1 MLVINQMIAIH
12 IQVSMAGSDKDTTI
26 LSKINRF
33 RLSENP
39 KITLVREILFV
50 LLTVGAVV
58 ALLLLI
64 CGTWPAVVTIESES
78 MVPNMNVG
86 DLVLVV
92 SPDRYG
98 ALESR
103 FDNLSNYLSDNPTG
117 LEKYALEG
125 DVIIYQPNGNKGFD
139 IFAYLFSLIT
149 LQSYENNNIHPI
161 IHRALFYVESGEK
174 IPVTIGGQKAL
185 YTTQHEG
192 YITKG
197 DNNPTID
204 QVGWSNYRGLGGPLE
219 PVRKD
224 WIIGKALVK
233 IPYIGYI
240 PLYIKEV
247 IIIVAVIMILHEL
260 YLRSR
265 SPVKKSQKKM
275 R

>member
-1 MLVINQMIAIH
+1 MLVINQMVKKH
-12 IQVSMAGSDKDTTI
+12 ILVFMTGSDTDTTI
-26 LSKINRF
+26 LSKIHRF
-33 RLSENP
+33 RSSDDP
-39 KITLVREILFV
+39 KIAFVREILFV

-78 MVPNMNVG
+78 MVPHMNVG

-92 SPDRYG
+92 APDRYS

-103 FDNLSNYLSDNPTG
+103 YDSLASYLSGTPTG
-117 LEKYALEG
+117 KEKFTLEG
-125 DVIIYQPNGNKGFD
+125 DVIIYRPNGNTD
-139 IFAYLFSLIT
+139 L
-149 LQSYENNNIHPI
+149 HPI
-161 IHRALFYVESGEK
+161 IHRALFFAESGEQ
-174 IPVTIGGQKAL
+174 IPVTIGGQKGL

-204 QVGWSNYRGLGGPLE
+204 QIGWNNYRGLGGPLE
-219 PVRKD
+219 PVRQE

-233 IPYIGYI
+233 VPYVGYI
-240 PLYIKEV
+240 PLHITEV
-247 IIIVAVIMILHEL
+247 IIFVVVIMILHEL

-265 SPVKKSQKKM
+265 SPEQSQKK
-275 R
+275 RR